1 MLKGRRYRT
10 ILSILLMAA
19 MIFSGM
25 QTVAFAN
32 PESDGD
38 VVQINTAEEL
48 IEFAKKVNG
57 GDDYDGKTVRLTD
70 DIDLPEEGDWT
81 PIGTQSEPFKG
92 TFDEGQCKL
101 RF

>member
-10 ILSILLMAA
+10 ILSILLTAA

-38 VVQINTAEEL
+38 AVQIYTAEDL
-48 IEFAKKVNG
+48 IVFAEKVNS
-57 GDDYDGKTVRLTD
+57 GDYYDGKTVRLMG
-70 DIDLPEEGDWT
+70 DIDLPEE
-81 PIGTQSEPFKG
+81 
-92 TFDEGQCKL
+92 L
-101 RF
+101 

>member
-10 ILSILLMAA
+10 ILSILLTAA

-38 VVQINTAEEL
+38 AVQINTAGDL
-48 IEFAKKVNG
+48 IDFAEKVNS

-70 DIDLPEEGDWT
+70 DIDLPEE
-81 PIGTQSEPFKG
+81 
-92 TFDEGQCKL
+92 L
-101 RF
+101 